1 MDTET
6 TKQALD
12 LMDEVIDSIVV
23 DPNIRINQNNILK
36 KIHQHSK
43 KSVKS
48 SSAKT
53 TTVSST
59 TTQNELSKSSDSTN
73 TISDSTNTNITT
85 NDETSDDETSEPLIE
100 RSSELKVTAMSIG
113 SILDTKTHNSTET
126 HLSETDRA
134 HNLALTKTSHRNKEH
149 STRTPTFII

>member
-6 TKQALD
+6 TRHALD
-12 LMDEVIDSIVV
+12 LMDEVVESIVV
-23 DPNIRINQNNILK
+23 QPNIRINQNSILK

-43 KSVKS
+43 KNIIQSSAPVTTTSSKSSVTTSSKSSVTTLSSKS
-48 SSAKT
+48 SS
-53 TTVSST
+53 S
-59 TTQNELSKSSDSTN
+59 
-73 TISDSTNTNITT
+73 
-85 NDETSDDETSEPLIE
+85 ETSEPLIE

-134 HNLALTKTSHRNKEH
+134 HNLALTKTTHRKKGHN
-149 STRTPTFII
+149 TRTPTFII